1 MLWRRLGDN
10 VSVST
15 GFHIKL
21 TPLPP
26 DPPHPWRR
34 GRLRGR
40 STAGRWPSPPDHS
53 PEQHDE
59 QPGSGTSCIGFAHH
73 PVRDFAGQLVSPWR
87 GSAAT
92 KRTGPVTCPM
102 LCLSP
107 HQPRCALWPGVL
119 LRVASDLHSSARFG
133 PLGPHTPPRVQLVR
147 ALPEQHDEQ
156 PGSGTSCI
164 GFAHHPVRDFAGQ
177 LVSPWRGSAAT
188 KRTGPVTCPML
199 CLSPHQ
205 PRCAL
210 WPGVL
215 LRVASDLHSS
225 ARFGPL
231 GPHTPP
237 VYNSVRALPEQQH
250 DEQPGSGTSC
260 IGFAHHPVRDFAGQL
275 VSPWRGSC
283 LPLVRCRG
291 TRTRCGA

>member
-1 MLWRRLGDN
+1 
-10 VSVST
+10 
-15 GFHIKL
+15 
-21 TPLPP
+21 
-26 DPPHPWRR
+26 
-34 GRLRGR
+34 
-40 STAGRWPSPPDHS
+40 
-53 PEQHDE
+53 
-59 QPGSGTSCIGFAHH
+59 
-73 PVRDFAGQLVSPWR
+73 
-87 GSAAT
+87 
-92 KRTGPVTCPM
+92 M

-107 HQPRCALWPGVL
+107 HQPRCALWQGYCCVWRRTFIP
-119 LRVASDLHSSARFG
+119 R
-133 PLGPHTPPRVQLVR
+133 LGSGREALTRPRVQLVR

-188 KRTGPVTCPML
+188 KRTGPGTCPML

-210 WPGVL
+210 WQGYCCVWRRTFIPRLGSGREAL
-215 LRVASDLHSS
+215 TRPRVQL
-225 ARFGPL
+225 
-231 GPHTPP
+231 
-237 VYNSVRALPEQQH
+237 VRALPEQH